1 MLLNLQFDPEAS
13 RLARKIIFSCES
25 YELRPEDIVKLKENR
40 IVKHVQEENLP
51 ERIPCQV
58 LMFRENYK
66 EAKIIF
72 FNPDFILPEKA
83 LEDNFL
89 NQDLLRW
96 CKENWWF
103 RLEFIMPLNKKEI
116 KINFSYDTEKIKA
129 I

>member
-25 YELRPEDIVKLKENR
+25 YDLKPEDIAQLKKEK

-58 LMFRENYK
+58 LMFWENYK

-83 LEDNFL
+83 LEENFL
-89 NQDLLRW
+89 NQDLIRQ
-96 CKENWWF
+96 CEENG
-103 RLEFIMPLNKKEI
+103 
-116 KINFSYDTEKIKA
+116 
-129 I
+129 